1 MTAKETWKPVTIGG
15 LTGILMGAGAI
26 YGVQAMTSSSNDV
39 ASSADGGL
47 KVATV
52 SDSMSFNHA
61 FEAARAQVGAGG
73 VFTWRGHIFNTYT
86 EAEWKAMSHED
97 KRLFAE
103 QVKPE
108 ISAVDVNE
116 HRLANADVDA
126 NVNPNA
132 NDNPNPNPNTSN
144 DNDDVQIAKDV
155 TQPQDHDVEVQSA
168 RVNADNLQETTWNQ
182 LAQEENDVR
191 IVGFKEIEIG
201 RGRSITMEELDIN
214 GQRVAII
221 DVDKDGEPD
230 LAMTDLNHNHQM
242 DEGEVID
249 LHTGEPLSF
258 TNDEPAID
266 NVSDIDTFTT

>member
-15 LTGILMGAGAI
+15 LTGILMGAGAM

-132 NDNPNPNPNTSN
+132 NDNPNPNTST

-155 TQPQDHDVEVQSA
+155 TQPQDHDVEVRPS
-168 RVNADNLQETTWNQ
+168 RVEEDHNQEAKWND
-182 LAQEENDVR
+182 LPQEDNDVR
-191 IVGFKEIEIG
+191 IVGFKEVEVAPGHTVIVQG
-201 RGRSITMEELDIN
+201 VDIN

-266 NVSDIDTFTT
+266 NVSDIDTFTA